1 MRQDNLKKTI
11 YDLFEKRHIR
21 LTPRDLERTVCRSH
35 PGLSSRTVRSA
46 VKELVAEGTLFYSYH
61 FSTTHI
67 ELNFC
72 KPFRV
77 SPRIVLLPYGQT
89 CPPADDG
96 TQTIMLLQGSAFGI
110 GDHPTTRLALRAI
123 DRVMAVTLAGGLTS
137 GIRALDIGTGSGVLA
152 MAAVRLGAEKV
163 VALDIDRLALHEAGN
178 NIRLND
184 MDRVIM
190 LTDDPLANLAGES
203 FDLVMA
209 NLRPPT
215 LKQILPQVEALSSK
229 NSYWIISGFR
239 QEALE
244 EVVAILPQARTEIL
258 SREKACGW
266 AAMTIRYFPSPHL
279 K

>member
-11 YDLFEKRHIR
+11 YDLFENRHIR
-21 LTPRDLERTVCRSH
+21 LTPTDLERTVCRSQ
-35 PGLSSRTVRSA
+35 PGLSPRTVRSA
-46 VKELVAEGTLFYSYH
+46 IKELVAEGTLSYSYH
-61 FSTTHI
+61 FNTTHI

-72 KPFRV
+72 RPIRV

-110 GDHPTTRLALRAI
+110 GDHPTTRLALCAL

-163 VALDIDRLALHEAGN
+163 VAVDIDRLALHEAGD

-184 MDRVIM
+184 MDRAIM
-190 LTDDPLANLAGES
+190 LTDDALANLAGAP

-215 LKQILPQVEALSSK
+215 LKQILPQVEGLSSK

-239 QEALE
+239 QDALE
-244 EVVAILPQARTEIL
+244 EVAGILPQARTEIL

-266 AAMTIRYFPSPHL
+266 AAMTIRYIPSPH
-279 K
+279 